1 MRLTSTNHPVRLR
14 FATARQAAGMTK
26 ERRIIYS
33 ARSRGLPFPL
43 ATLRSPGGAQR
54 VAPG

>member
-1 MRLTSTNHPVRLR
+1 MCVPFSNHPVRLR
-14 FATARQAAGMTK
+14 FATARHPATIGG
-26 ERRIIYS
+26 EFYS

-43 ATLRSPGGAQR
+43 ATLRSPGGTQR